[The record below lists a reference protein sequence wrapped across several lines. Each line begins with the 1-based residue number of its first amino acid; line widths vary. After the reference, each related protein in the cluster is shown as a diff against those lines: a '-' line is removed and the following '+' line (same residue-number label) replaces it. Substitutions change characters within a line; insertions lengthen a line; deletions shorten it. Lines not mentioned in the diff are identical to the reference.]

1 MGPKD
6 GRMGLIER
14 YIFRRTLVAFLA
26 TLTVLTGV
34 VWVTQALR
42 QLDLVTAKGQAIGA
56 FLAITGLALPF
67 LILLI
72 APFAVVIA
80 AITTLA
86 VLNADSELV
95 VMQGSGASRWRT
107 LKPVLAIGVA
117 VGLLAAL
124 LTFWAA
130 PAGLREVREALT
142 RVRIDLVA
150 SIIRP
155 GRFIEI
161 DDGLT
166 FHIRERTADGGIVGI
181 VLDDERDAE
190 RSMTY
195 LANGGQI
202 VEALD
207 RTLLVMTNGT
217 IQRRIRKDGS
227 LSIVRFDAYAF
238 DLSNLMPDESEPVYR
253 PSERTIFELA
263 SLDPTDAYVVQNRG
277 RFRAEL
283 HDRLSQPLYPV
294 AFALIVFLFLGEPRT
309 SRQGRSMA
317 ILGAIVAV
325 TAVRLTGFGAGTLA
339 VRFPAAVAAVY
350 AVPLIVIA
358 GSLAM
363 ILSDRRMSLPAPLAR
378 LADAAGEAADALARR
393 VIRAPRGA

>member
-1 MGPKD
+1 
-6 GRMGLIER
+6 MGLIER
-14 YIFRRTLVAFLA
+14 YIFRRALVAFLA

-56 FLAITGLALPF
+56 YLAITGLALPF
-67 LILLI
+67 LVLLI

-80 AITTLA
+80 AIVTLA
-86 VLNADSELV
+86 TLNADSELV
-95 VMQGSGASRWRT
+95 VMQASGASRWRT
-107 LKPVLAIGVA
+107 LKPILAIGVA
-117 VGLLAAL
+117 VGALAAF

-130 PAGLREVREALT
+130 PAGLKQVREALT
-142 RVRIDLVA
+142 QVRIDLVA
-150 SIIRP
+150 SIVRP

-166 FHIRERTADGGIVGI
+166 FHIRDRGADGGISGI
-181 VLDDERDAE
+181 VLDDERDPE

-195 LANGGQI
+195 LANGGHI

-207 RTLLVMTNGT
+207 RTLLVMSNGT

-238 DLSNLMPDESEPVYR
+238 DLSNLIPEETAPVYR
-253 PSERTIFELA
+253 PSERTIFELV
-263 SLDPTDAYVVQNRG
+263 SLDEADPYVQKNRG

-294 AFALIVFLFLGEPRT
+294 AFALLVFLFLGEPRT

-317 ILGAIVAV
+317 ILGAIAAV
-325 TAVRLTGFGAGTLA
+325 IAVRLAGFGAGTLA
-339 VRFPAAVAAVY
+339 IRYPVALVAVY
-350 AVPLIVIA
+350 GVPLFAIA
-358 GSLAM
+358 GSLA
-363 ILSDRRMSLPAPLAR
+363 ILLSDRRVALPRPLAR
-378 LADAAGEAADALARR
+378 LVDGIADVVDAAGRR
-393 VIRAPRGA
+393 LPRVVKGA

>member
-1 MGPKD
+1 
-6 GRMGLIER
+6 MGLIER
-14 YIFRRTLVAFLA
+14 YIFRRALVAFLA

-67 LILLI
+67 LVLLI

-80 AITTLA
+80 AIVTLA
-86 VLNADSELV
+86 TLNADSELV
-95 VMQGSGASRWRT
+95 VMQASGASRWRT
-107 LKPVLAIGVA
+107 LKPILAIGVA
-117 VGLLAAL
+117 VGLLAAV

-130 PAGLREVREALT
+130 PAGLKQVREALT
-142 RVRIDLVA
+142 QVRIDLVA

-166 FHIRERTADGGIVGI
+166 FHIRDRAADGGISGI
-181 VLDDERDAE
+181 VLDDERDPD

-195 LANGGQI
+195 LANGGHI

-207 RTLLVMTNGT
+207 RTLLVMSNGT

-238 DLSNLMPDESEPVYR
+238 DLSN
-253 PSERTIFELA
+253 
-263 SLDPTDAYVVQNRG
+263 TDAGGERAGLSAERAHGVRAVVARRRG
-277 RFRAEL
+277 CLRPA
-283 HDRLSQPLYPV
+283 
-294 AFALIVFLFLGEPRT
+294 EPRALP
-309 SRQGRSMA
+309 RRA
-317 ILGAIVAV
+317 A
-325 TAVRLTGFGAGTLA
+325 R
-339 VRFPAAVAAVY
+339 PAVAAALSRRLRAAGVPVPRRAADVAAGPVDGDPRRDHRGHRRAPGGLRRRHARRPLPGGRPIGVY
-350 AVPLIVIA
+350 VVPLLAIA
-358 GSLAM
+358 GSLA
-363 ILSDRRMSLPAPLAR
+363 ILLSDRRVALPGPLAR
-378 LADAAGEAADALARR
+378 LVDAAGDAVDAVARR
-393 VIRAPRGA
+393 LPRLAKGA

>member
-1 MGPKD
+1 
-6 GRMGLIER
+6 MGLIER
-14 YIFRRTLVAFLA
+14 YIFRRALVAFLA

-67 LILLI
+67 LVLLI

-80 AITTLA
+80 AIVTLA
-86 VLNADSELV
+86 TLNADSELV
-95 VMQGSGASRWRT
+95 VMQASGASRWRT
-107 LKPVLAIGVA
+107 LKPILAIGVA
-117 VGLLAAL
+117 VGALAAV

-130 PAGLREVREALT
+130 PAGLKQVREALT
-142 RVRIDLVA
+142 QVRIDLVA
-150 SIIRP
+150 SIVRP

-166 FHIRERTADGGIVGI
+166 FHIRDRTADGGISGI
-181 VLDDERDAE
+181 VLDDERDPE

-195 LANGGQI
+195 LANAGHI

-207 RTLLVMTNGT
+207 RTLLVMSNGT

-238 DLSNLMPDESEPVYR
+238 DLSNLIPEETAPVYR
-253 PSERTIFELA
+253 PSERTVFELL
-263 SLDPTDAYVVQNRG
+263 SLDPNDTYVQQNRG

-294 AFALIVFLFLGEPRT
+294 AFALLVFLFLGEPRT
-309 SRQGRSMA
+309 TRQGRSMA
-317 ILGAIVAV
+317 ILGAVVAV
-325 TAVRLTGFGAGTLA
+325 IAVRLAGFGAGTLA
-339 VRFPAAVAAVY
+339 VRFPEAVVAVY
-350 AVPLIVIA
+350 AVPLLAIA
-358 GSLAM
+358 GPLAVL
-363 ILSDRRMSLPAPLAR
+363 LSNRRIALPAPLAR
-378 LADAAGEAADALARR
+378 VVDGVGDVVDAITRRLPRLAR
-393 VIRAPRGA
+393 GT

>member
-1 MGPKD
+1 
-6 GRMGLIER
+6 MGLIER
-14 YIFRRTLVAFLA
+14 YIFRRALVAFLA

-67 LILLI
+67 LVLLI

-80 AITTLA
+80 AIVTLA
-86 VLNADSELV
+86 TLNADSELV
-95 VMQGSGASRWRT
+95 VMQASGASRWRT
-107 LKPVLAIGVA
+107 LKPILAIGVA
-117 VGLLAAL
+117 VGVLAAF

-130 PAGLREVREALT
+130 PAGLKQVREALT
-142 RVRIDLVA
+142 QVRIDLVA

-166 FHIRERTADGGIVGI
+166 FHIRDRGADGGISGI
-181 VLDDERDAE
+181 VLDDERDPD

-195 LANGGQI
+195 LANGGHI

-207 RTLLVMTNGT
+207 RTLLVMSNGT

-238 DLSNLMPDESEPVYR
+238 DLSNLMPEESAPVYR
-253 PSERTIFELA
+253 PSERTIFELL
-263 SLDPTDAYVVQNRG
+263 SLDAADAYVQQNRG

-294 AFALIVFLFLGEPRT
+294 AFALLVFLFLGEPRT

-317 ILGAIVAV
+317 ILGAITAV
-325 TAVRLTGFGAGTLA
+325 VAVRLLGFAAGTLA
-339 VRFPAAVAAVY
+339 VRFPVAAIGVY
-350 AVPLIVIA
+350 GVPLAAIA
-358 GSLAM
+358 ACLSIL
-363 ILSDRRMSLPAPLAR
+363 LSDRRVALPGPLAR
-378 LADAAGEAADALARR
+378 IVDAVGDAVDAVARR
-393 VIRAPRGA
+393 LPRLAKGA

>member
-1 MGPKD
+1 MPKD
-6 GRMGLIER
+6 GLMGLIER
-14 YIFRRTLVAFLA
+14 YIFRRALVAFLA

-56 FLAITGLALPF
+56 YLAITGLALPF
-67 LILLI
+67 LVLLI

-80 AITTLA
+80 AIVTLA
-86 VLNADSELV
+86 TLNADSELV
-95 VMQGSGASRWRT
+95 VMQASGASRWRT
-107 LKPVLAIGVA
+107 LKPILAIGVA
-117 VGLLAAL
+117 VGALAAF

-130 PAGLREVREALT
+130 PAGLKQVREALT
-142 RVRIDLVA
+142 QVRIDLVA
-150 SIIRP
+150 SIVRP

-166 FHIRERTADGGIVGI
+166 FHIRDRGADGGISGI
-181 VLDDERDAE
+181 VLDDERDPE

-195 LANGGQI
+195 LANGGHI

-207 RTLLVMTNGT
+207 RTLLVMSNGT

-238 DLSNLMPDESEPVYR
+238 DLSNLIPEETAPVYR
-253 PSERTIFELA
+253 PSERTIFELV
-263 SLDPTDAYVVQNRG
+263 SLDEADPYVQKNRG

-294 AFALIVFLFLGEPRT
+294 AFALLVFLFLGEPRT

-317 ILGAIVAV
+317 ILGAIAAV
-325 TAVRLTGFGAGTLA
+325 IAVRLAGFGAGTLA
-339 VRFPAAVAAVY
+339 IRYPVALVAVY
-350 AVPLIVIA
+350 GVPLFAIA
-358 GSLAM
+358 GSLA
-363 ILSDRRMSLPAPLAR
+363 ILLSDRRVALPRPLAR
-378 LADAAGEAADALARR
+378 LVDGIADVVDAAGRR
-393 VIRAPRGA
+393 LPRVVKGA

>member
-1 MGPKD
+1 
-6 GRMGLIER
+6 MGLIER
-14 YIFRRTLVAFLA
+14 YIFRRALVAFLA

-67 LILLI
+67 LVLLI

-80 AITTLA
+80 AIVTLA
-86 VLNADSELV
+86 TLNADSELV
-95 VMQGSGASRWRT
+95 VMQASGASRWRT
-107 LKPVLAIGVA
+107 LKPILAIGIA
-117 VGLLAAL
+117 VGALAAF

-130 PAGLREVREALT
+130 PAGLKQVREALT
-142 RVRIDLVA
+142 QVRIDLVA
-150 SIIRP
+150 SIVRP

-166 FHIRERTADGGIVGI
+166 FHIRDRGADGGISGI
-181 VLDDERDAE
+181 VLDDERDPE

-195 LANGGQI
+195 LANGGHI

-207 RTLLVMTNGT
+207 RTLLVMSNGT

-238 DLSNLMPDESEPVYR
+238 DLSNLMPEESAPVYR
-253 PSERTIFELA
+253 PSERTVFELL
-263 SLDPTDAYVVQNRG
+263 SLDDTDAYVQQNRG

-294 AFALIVFLFLGEPRT
+294 AFALLVFLFLGEPRT

-317 ILGAIVAV
+317 MLGAIMAV
-325 TAVRLTGFGAGTLA
+325 IAVRLAGFGAGTLA
-339 VRFPAAVAAVY
+339 IRFPVATVGVY
-350 AVPLIVIA
+350 GVPLLAIV
-358 GSLAM
+358 GSLS
-363 ILSDRRMSLPAPLAR
+363 ILLSDRRVALPGPLAR
-378 LADAAGEAADALARR
+378 LFDAVGEAMDAVARR
-393 VIRAPRGA
+393 LPRPAKGA

>member
-1 MGPKD
+1 
-6 GRMGLIER
+6 MGLIER
-14 YIFRRTLVAFLA
+14 YIFRRALVAFLA

-67 LILLI
+67 LVLLI

-80 AITTLA
+80 AIVTLA
-86 VLNADSELV
+86 TLNADSELV
-95 VMQGSGASRWRT
+95 VMQASGASRWRT
-107 LKPVLAIGVA
+107 LKPILAIGVS
-117 VGLLAAL
+117 VGVLAAF

-130 PAGLREVREALT
+130 PAGLKQVREALT
-142 RVRIDLVA
+142 QVRIDLVA

-166 FHIRERTADGGIVGI
+166 FHIRDRAADGGISGI
-181 VLDDERDAE
+181 VLDDERDPD

-195 LANGGQI
+195 LANGGHI

-207 RTLLVMTNGT
+207 RTLLVMSNGT

-238 DLSNLMPDESEPVYR
+238 DLSNLMPEESAPVYR
-253 PSERTIFELA
+253 PSERTIFELL
-263 SLDPTDAYVVQNRG
+263 SLDAADAYVQQNRG

-294 AFALIVFLFLGEPRT
+294 AFALLVFLFLGEPRT

-325 TAVRLTGFGAGTLA
+325 VAVRLLGFGAGTLA
-339 VRFPAAVAAVY
+339 VRYPIAAIGVY
-350 AVPLIVIA
+350 GVPLVAIA
-358 GSLAM
+358 GCLSIL
-363 ILSDRRMSLPAPLAR
+363 LSDRRVALPGPLAR
-378 LADAAGEAADALARR
+378 LVDVAGDAVDAVARR
-393 VIRAPRGA
+393 LPRLAKGT

>member
-1 MGPKD
+1 
-6 GRMGLIER
+6 MGLIER
-14 YIFRRTLVAFLA
+14 YIFRRALVAFLA

-67 LILLI
+67 LVLLI

-80 AITTLA
+80 AIVTLA
-86 VLNADSELV
+86 TLNADSELV
-95 VMQGSGASRWRT
+95 VMQASGASRWRT
-107 LKPVLAIGVA
+107 LKPILAIGVA
-117 VGLLAAL
+117 VGVLAAF

-130 PAGLREVREALT
+130 PAGLKQVREALT
-142 RVRIDLVA
+142 QVRIDLVA

-166 FHIRERTADGGIVGI
+166 FHIRDRGADGGISGI
-181 VLDDERDAE
+181 VLDDERDPD

-195 LANGGQI
+195 LANGGHI

-207 RTLLVMTNGT
+207 RTLLVMSNGT

-238 DLSNLMPDESEPVYR
+238 DLSNLMPEESAPVYR
-253 PSERTIFELA
+253 PSERTIFELL
-263 SLDPTDAYVVQNRG
+263 SLDAADAYVQQNRG

-294 AFALIVFLFLGEPRT
+294 AFALLVFLFLGEPRT

-325 TAVRLTGFGAGTLA
+325 IAVRLAGFGAGTLA
-339 VRFPAAVAAVY
+339 VRYPVAAIGVY
-350 AVPLIVIA
+350 GVPLVAIA
-358 GSLAM
+358 GSLS
-363 ILSDRRMSLPAPLAR
+363 ILLSDRRVALPAPLAR
-378 LADAAGEAADALARR
+378 LVDAAGDAVDAVARR
-393 VIRAPRGA
+393 LPRLAKGA

>member
-1 MGPKD
+1 
-6 GRMGLIER
+6 MGLIER
-14 YIFRRTLVAFLA
+14 YIFRRALVAFLA

-67 LILLI
+67 LVLLI

-80 AITTLA
+80 AIVTLA
-86 VLNADSELV
+86 TLNADSELV
-95 VMQGSGASRWRT
+95 VMQASGASRWRT
-107 LKPVLAIGVA
+107 LKPILAIGVA
-117 VGLLAAL
+117 VGVLAAF

-130 PAGLREVREALT
+130 PAGLKQVREALT
-142 RVRIDLVA
+142 QVRIDLVA

-166 FHIRERTADGGIVGI
+166 FHIRDRGADGGISGI
-181 VLDDERDAE
+181 VLDDERDPD

-195 LANGGQI
+195 LANGGHI

-207 RTLLVMTNGT
+207 RTLLVMSNGT

-238 DLSNLMPDESEPVYR
+238 DLSNLMPEESAPVYR
-253 PSERTIFELA
+253 PSERTIFELL
-263 SLDPTDAYVVQNRG
+263 SLDAADAYVQQNRG

-294 AFALIVFLFLGEPRT
+294 AFALLVFLFLGEPRT

-325 TAVRLTGFGAGTLA
+325 IAVRLAGFGAGTLA
-339 VRFPAAVAAVY
+339 VRYPVAAIGVY
-350 AVPLIVIA
+350 VVPLVAIA
-358 GSLAM
+358 GSLS
-363 ILSDRRMSLPAPLAR
+363 ILLSDRRVALPGPLAR
-378 LADAAGEAADALARR
+378 LVDAAGDAVDAVARR
-393 VIRAPRGA
+393 LPRLAKGA

>member
-1 MGPKD
+1 
-6 GRMGLIER
+6 MGLIER
-14 YIFRRTLVAFLA
+14 YIFRRALVAFLA

-56 FLAITGLALPF
+56 YLAITGLALPF
-67 LILLI
+67 LVLLI

-80 AITTLA
+80 AIVTLA
-86 VLNADSELV
+86 TLNADSELV
-95 VMQGSGASRWRT
+95 VMQASGASRWRT
-107 LKPVLAIGVA
+107 LKPILAIGVA
-117 VGLLAAL
+117 VGALAAF

-130 PAGLREVREALT
+130 PAGLKQVREALT
-142 RVRIDLVA
+142 QVRIDLVA
-150 SIIRP
+150 SIVRP

-166 FHIRERTADGGIVGI
+166 FHIRDRGADGGISGI
-181 VLDDERDAE
+181 VLDDERDPE

-195 LANGGQI
+195 LANGGHI

-207 RTLLVMTNGT
+207 RTLLVMSNGT

-238 DLSNLMPDESEPVYR
+238 DLSNLIPEETAPVYR
-253 PSERTIFELA
+253 PSERTIFELV
-263 SLDPTDAYVVQNRG
+263 SLDEADPYVQKNRG

-294 AFALIVFLFLGEPRT
+294 AFALLVFLFLGEPRT

-317 ILGAIVAV
+317 ILGAIAAV
-325 TAVRLTGFGAGTLA
+325 IAVRLAGFGAGTLA
-339 VRFPAAVAAVY
+339 IRYPVALVAVY
-350 AVPLIVIA
+350 GVPLFAIA
-358 GSLAM
+358 GSLA
-363 ILSDRRMSLPAPLAR
+363 ILLSDRRVALPRPLAR
-378 LADAAGEAADALARR
+378 VVDGIADVVDAASRR
-393 VIRAPRGA
+393 LPRVVKGA

>member
-1 MGPKD
+1 
-6 GRMGLIER
+6 MGLIER
-14 YIFRRTLVAFLA
+14 YIFKRALVAFLA

-67 LILLI
+67 LVLLI

-86 VLNADSELV
+86 TLNADSELV
-95 VMQGSGASRWRT
+95 VMQASGASRWRT
-107 LKPVLAIGVA
+107 LKPILAIGLA
-117 VGLLAAL
+117 VGGLAAF

-130 PAGLREVREALT
+130 PAGLKQVREALT
-142 RVRIDLVA
+142 QVRIDLVA
-150 SIIRP
+150 SIVRP

-166 FHIRERTADGGIVGI
+166 FHIRDRTADGGISGI
-181 VLDDERDAE
+181 VLDDERDAD

-195 LANGGQI
+195 LANSGHI
-202 VEALD
+202 VEALG
-207 RTLLVMTNGT
+207 RTLLVMSNGT

-238 DLSNLMPDESEPVYR
+238 DLSNLMPEESDPVYR

-263 SLDPTDAYVVQNRG
+263 SLDESDPYVLQNRG

-283 HDRLSQPLYPV
+283 EDRLVQPLYPV
-294 AFALIVFLFLGEPRT
+294 AFALLVFVFLGEPRT

-325 TAVRLTGFGAGTLA
+325 VAVRLAGFGAGTLT
-339 VRFPAAVAAVY
+339 VRFPAAVVAVY
-350 AVPLIVIA
+350 GVPLLAIA
-358 GSLAM
+358 ASLAI
-363 ILSDRRMSLPAPLAR
+363 ILSNRRMSLPSPLAR
-378 LADAAGEAADALARR
+378 LVEGVIEAGDAVARR
-393 VIRAPRGA
+393 FTRTPRGA

>member
-1 MGPKD
+1 
-6 GRMGLIER
+6 MGLIER
-14 YIFRRTLVAFLA
+14 YIFRRALVAFLA

-67 LILLI
+67 LVLLI

-80 AITTLA
+80 AVVTLA
-86 VLNADSELV
+86 TLNADSELV
-95 VMQGSGASRWRT
+95 VMQASGASRWRT
-107 LKPVLAIGVA
+107 LKPILAIGVA
-117 VGLLAAL
+117 VGVLAAV

-130 PAGLREVREALT
+130 PAGLKQVREALT
-142 RVRIDLVA
+142 QVRIDLVA
-150 SIIRP
+150 SIVRP

-166 FHIRERTADGGIVGI
+166 FHIRDRTADGGISGI
-181 VLDDERDAE
+181 VLDDERDPD

-195 LANGGQI
+195 LANAGHI

-207 RTLLVMTNGT
+207 RTLLVMSNGT

-238 DLSNLMPDESEPVYR
+238 DLSNLIPEETAPVYR
-253 PSERTIFELA
+253 PSERTVFELL
-263 SLDPTDAYVVQNRG
+263 SPDPNDAYVQQNRG

-294 AFALIVFLFLGEPRT
+294 AFALLVFLFLGEPRT
-309 SRQGRSMA
+309 TRQGRSMA
-317 ILGAIVAV
+317 ILGAVVAV
-325 TAVRLTGFGAGTLA
+325 IAVRLAGFGAGTLA
-339 VRFPAAVAAVY
+339 VRFPAAVVAVY
-350 AVPLIVIA
+350 AVPLLAIA
-358 GSLAM
+358 GPLA
-363 ILSDRRMSLPAPLAR
+363 ILLSNRRIALPAPLAR
-378 LADAAGEAADALARR
+378 VVDGVGDVVDAIARRLPRLARGT
-393 VIRAPRGA
+393 GA

>member
-1 MGPKD
+1 
-6 GRMGLIER
+6 MGLIER
-14 YIFRRTLVAFLA
+14 YIFRRALVAFLA

-67 LILLI
+67 LVLLI

-80 AITTLA
+80 AIVTLA
-86 VLNADSELV
+86 TLNADSELV
-95 VMQGSGASRWRT
+95 VMQASGASRWRT
-107 LKPVLAIGVA
+107 LKPILAIGVA
-117 VGLLAAL
+117 VGVLAAF

-130 PAGLREVREALT
+130 PAGLKQVREALT
-142 RVRIDLVA
+142 QVRIDLVA

-166 FHIRERTADGGIVGI
+166 FHIRDRGADGGISGI
-181 VLDDERDAE
+181 VLDDERDPD

-195 LANGGQI
+195 LANGGHI

-207 RTLLVMTNGT
+207 RTLLVMSNGT

-238 DLSNLMPDESEPVYR
+238 DLSNLMPEESAPVYR
-253 PSERTIFELA
+253 PSERTIFELL
-263 SLDPTDAYVVQNRG
+263 SLDAADSYVQQNRG

-294 AFALIVFLFLGEPRT
+294 AFALLVFLFLGEPRT

-317 ILGAIVAV
+317 ILGAITAV
-325 TAVRLTGFGAGTLA
+325 VAVRLLGFAAGTLA
-339 VRFPAAVAAVY
+339 VRFPVAAIGVY
-350 AVPLIVIA
+350 GVPLAAIA
-358 GSLAM
+358 ACLSIL
-363 ILSDRRMSLPAPLAR
+363 LSDRRVALPGPLAR
-378 LADAAGEAADALARR
+378 MVDAVGDAVDAVARR
-393 VIRAPRGA
+393 LPRLAKGA

>member
-1 MGPKD
+1 
-6 GRMGLIER
+6 MGLIER
-14 YIFRRTLVAFLA
+14 YIFRRALVAFLA

-67 LILLI
+67 LVLLI

-80 AITTLA
+80 AIVTLA
-86 VLNADSELV
+86 TLNADSELV
-95 VMQGSGASRWRT
+95 VMQASGASRWRT
-107 LKPVLAIGVA
+107 LKPILAIGVA
-117 VGLLAAL
+117 VGALAAF

-130 PAGLREVREALT
+130 PAGLKQVREALT
-142 RVRIDLVA
+142 QVRIDLVA

-166 FHIRERTADGGIVGI
+166 FHIRDRAADGGISGI
-181 VLDDERDAE
+181 VLDDERDPD

-195 LANGGQI
+195 LANGGHI
-202 VEALD
+202 IEALD
-207 RTLLVMTNGT
+207 RTLLVMSNGT

-238 DLSNLMPDESEPVYR
+238 DLSNLMPEESAPVYR
-253 PSERTIFELA
+253 PSERTIFELL
-263 SLDPTDAYVVQNRG
+263 SLDPNDPYVQQNRG

-294 AFALIVFLFLGEPRT
+294 AFALLVFLFLGEPRT
-309 SRQGRSMA
+309 TRQGRSMA
-317 ILGAIVAV
+317 ILGAVVAV
-325 TAVRLTGFGAGTLA
+325 IAVRLAGFGAGTLA

-350 AVPLIVIA
+350 AVPLIAIA
-358 GSLAM
+358 GPLA
-363 ILSDRRMSLPAPLAR
+363 ILLSNRRIALPGPLAR
-378 LADAAGEAADALARR
+378 LVDAAGEVVDALVRRLPRPAR
-393 VIRAPRGA
+393 GT

>member
-1 MGPKD
+1 
-6 GRMGLIER
+6 MGLIER
-14 YIFRRTLVAFLA
+14 YIFRRALVAFLA

-67 LILLI
+67 LVLLI

-86 VLNADSELV
+86 MLNADSELV
-95 VMQGSGASRWRT
+95 VMQASGASRWRT

-117 VGLLAAL
+117 VGLLAAF

-130 PAGLREVREALT
+130 PAGLKEVREALT

-217 IQRRIRKDGS
+217 IQRRIRKDGN

-238 DLSNLMPDESEPVYR
+238 DLSNLMPEESEPVYR

-263 SLDPTDAYVVQNRG
+263 SLDPTDPYVVQNRG

-283 HDRLSQPLYPV
+283 HDRLAQPLYPV
-294 AFALIVFLFLGEPRT
+294 AFALIVFLLLGEPRT

-325 TAVRLTGFGAGTLA
+325 IAVRLAGFGAGTLA

-350 AVPLIVIA
+350 AVPVVAIA
-358 GSLAM
+358 ASLAL
-363 ILSDRRMSLPAPLAR
+363 ILSDRRMYLPAPLAR
-378 LADAAGEAADALARR
+378 LVDAADEVIDALARR
-393 VIRAPRGA
+393 VARLPRGA

>member
-1 MGPKD
+1 
-6 GRMGLIER
+6 MGLIER
-14 YIFRRTLVAFLA
+14 YIFRRALVAFLA

-67 LILLI
+67 LLLLI
-72 APFAVVIA
+72 APFAVVVA
-80 AITTLA
+80 AIVTLA
-86 VLNADSELV
+86 TLNADSELV
-95 VMQGSGASRWRT
+95 VMQASGASRWRT
-107 LKPVLAIGVA
+107 LKPILAIGVA
-117 VGLLAAL
+117 VGALAAF

-130 PAGLREVREALT
+130 PAGLKQVREALT
-142 RVRIDLVA
+142 QVRIDLVA

-166 FHIRERTADGGIVGI
+166 FHIRDRGADGGISGI
-181 VLDDERDAE
+181 VLDDERDPD

-195 LANGGQI
+195 LANGGHI

-207 RTLLVMTNGT
+207 RTLLVMSNGT

-238 DLSNLMPDESEPVYR
+238 DLSNLMPEESAPIYR
-253 PSERTIFELA
+253 PSERTIFELVT
-263 SLDPTDAYVVQNRG
+263 LDEADPYVQQNRG

-283 HDRLSQPLYPV
+283 HDRLSQPLYPI
-294 AFALIVFLFLGEPRT
+294 AFALLVFLFLGEPRT
-309 SRQGRSMA
+309 ARQGRSMA
-317 ILGAIVAV
+317 VLGAI
-325 TAVRLTGFGAGTLA
+325 TAVVLVRLAGFGAGTLA
-339 VRFPAAVAAVY
+339 VRFPVAAVGGY
-350 AVPLIVIA
+350 AVPLVAIA
-358 GSLAM
+358 GSLA
-363 ILSDRRMSLPAPLAR
+363 ILLSDRRVALPPPLAR
-378 LADAAGEAADALARR
+378 LVEAGGDLVDALVRR
-393 VIRAPRGA
+393 LPRLAKGA